1 MTGQRPPVGEL
12 TIGIVGPHDLV
23 ERIMLSGTAQAGGAP
38 AAAVGHPAVTTP
50 PPAGGGN
57 SAGPPRRLIAAA
69 YRSEQEA
76 ADKVLR
82 LGPGIDACLFASQV
96 PYEYARRAGSLRAPG
111 TYVPLSGSALF
122 AALLRAS
129 RELGHDLSRVSV
141 DVLSRADIE
150 DAFGELGVPTDGVHL
165 REEVA
170 NAATLAAFHE
180 RLFRRNETTVA
191 FTCLPSVAQRLAA
204 ADVPVRALRPTSSA
218 IRSALRTATLLAAAR
233 RLEEA
238 QLAVALVE
246 VPTLRDTSRRSSPRH
261 AREELRLTVHRFL
274 VQEAQRMHAA
284 VSPVSDHCFLVTAT
298 RGSLAAATDGFRVP
312 PFSERARTELGIAV
326 EVGIGMGRTAQD
338 AEAHAQAALSRSQ
351 VAAGTRGF
359 ALDREGMA
367 LVPSPRHPAA
377 PAVDPVRP
385 RGLETLS
392 RLADKLAGS
401 DSALVVD
408 AETAGRV
415 LGVTA
420 RTARRLLHG
429 LVEEG
434 LAWPLPPSRAPQPG
448 RPRQFYRLVTEKLER
463 RTAR

>member
-1 MTGQRPPVGEL
+1 MTGQRQPAGEL

-23 ERIMLSGTAQAGGAP
+23 ERIMLSGAAQPGVLPGGPGQPGNGAAPSANGSP
-38 AAAVGHPAVTTP
+38 AA
-50 PPAGGGN
+50 
-57 SAGPPRRLIAAA
+57 PPRRLVAAA

-82 LGPGIDACLFASQV
+82 LGVGIDACLFASQV
-96 PYEYARRAGSLRAPG
+96 PYEYARRAGALRVPA
-111 TYVPLSGSALF
+111 TYVPLAGSALY
-122 AALLRAS
+122 AALLRAT

-141 DVLSRADIE
+141 DVLSRVEVA
-150 DAFGELGVPTDGVHL
+150 DAFGELGVPADNVHV
-165 REEVA
+165 REDAA

-180 RLFRRNETTVA
+180 RLWRRDEISVA
-191 FTCLPSVAQRLAA
+191 FTCLPSVAQRLSA
-204 ADVPVRALRPTSSA
+204 ADVPVRILRPTSSA
-218 IRSALRTATLLAAAR
+218 IRAALRTATLLAGHR

-238 QLAVALVE
+238 QLAVAMIE
-246 VPTLRDTSRRSSPRH
+246 VPTLRDTSRRSTPRH

-274 VQEAQRMHAA
+274 VQEAQRMHAS

-338 AEAHAQAALSRSQ
+338 AEAHAQAALSRSHA
-351 VAAGTRGF
+351 AAGGRGF
-359 ALDREGMA
+359 ALDREGIA
-367 LVPSPRHPAA
+367 LVPAPRHPAA
-377 PAVDPVRP
+377 AAPENTRP

-392 RLADKLAGS
+392 RLADKLAGR

-408 AETAGRV
+408 AETAGKV

-463 RTAR
+463 RPAAR